1 MIRLALLLLLALAL
15 PALAQTSL
23 AQTASL
29 RSGEHDGFT
38 RLVVEFPSA
47 SGWTLGRTPM
57 GYGFAFAGP
66 SQPDYELGRVWD
78 LIPRT
83 RLQALRV
90 EPGSGALQL
99 SLACDCHVLPFEY
112 RPGVIVLDIK
122 DGPAPAGSGFEQ
134 PFDPGSAEVVPAPP
148 VDVAGYD
155 WLSDLPGT
163 TGSGRAP
170 LDLPELATGTVSLEP
185 LRDQLLAEISRG
197 AAEGV
202 VDMELPGKPPKV
214 ADAAL
219 EDLPG
224 SHIHIGELPRV
235 AASLGG
241 GSTEPAILA
250 ECAPEKMLDLP
261 AWGDGQS
268 PLDLLAGGRSG
279 FYGEFDAVKIDTV
292 LDSVRRHLF
301 LGFGAEARQYAAL
314 IPAAEAPPELAWYQS
329 MSHLVEGESDPAT
342 PFAKMLPCD
351 GPAALWAAFAL
362 DRLPKG
368 KDVNIEAIQRSFLAL
383 PPHLRTALGAGLAE
397 KMLARGDDAAARLI
411 RDSMER
417 APFAD
422 PVAIALMDAKAELH
436 AGRPE
441 ASRDHAKAA
450 VAKAGS
456 DIAPLITLVDTHLP
470 RAEPLSPDVAE
481 SLAAVLG
488 ESAGRADEP
497 AIRRA
502 LVLALALSG
511 QTAAAFE
518 ASEGAA
524 PPELWQVAGRLAPD
538 DDFLAHAVLAANQDP
553 PGIAPEVRGQIARRL
568 LDLGFADSA
577 LQWLGPLGSEPAAGA
592 RLLAAEGELARGDAR
607 ATLALLG
614 GLDLPE
620 ARTLRGRAHVQLG
633 DYAPA
638 RALLLAAGDTEEAAR
653 LRTWTQD
660 WPGLSA
666 EGNEPW
672 KTAATL
678 VVRPDPEAGAGL
690 LARGTRLAEEGTGAR
705 EAVAALLAA
714 APSPV
719 AP

>member
-1 MIRLALLLLLALAL
+1 MIRLALLFLLTLSL
-15 PALAQTSL
+15 PALAQT
-23 AQTASL
+23 ASI
-29 RSGEHDGFT
+29 RSGEHEGFT

-66 SQPDYELGRVWD
+66 AQPEYELGRVWD
-78 LIPRT
+78 LIPRN
-83 RLQALRV
+83 RLRALKV
-90 EPGSGALQL
+90 EPASGALQL

-134 PFDPGSAEVVPAPP
+134 PFDPDSAEALPAPQ
-148 VDVAGYD
+148 VEAKGYD
-155 WLSDLPGT
+155 WLADLPGT
-163 TGSGRAP
+163 AGSTNSP
-170 LDLPELATGTVSLEP
+170 LDLPELATGAVSLEP

-224 SHIHIGELPRV
+224 SHIHIGELPGV

-241 GSTEPAILA
+241 GPIEPAILA
-250 ECAPEKMLDLP
+250 ECAAEALLDLP
-261 AWGDGQS
+261 AWGDGQA

-279 FYGEFDAVKIDTV
+279 FYGEFDEVRIDAV

-329 MSHLVEGESDPAT
+329 MSRLVEGDSDPAT
-342 PFAKMLPCD
+342 PFAQMLPCD

-362 DRLPKG
+362 DRLPQG
-368 KDVNIEAIQRSFLAL
+368 KDVNVAAIQRSFLAL

-397 KMLARGDDAAARLI
+397 KMLARGDEDAARLI

-422 PVAIALMDAKAELH
+422 PGAIALLDAKAELH
-436 AGRPE
+436 ADRPE
-441 ASRDHAKAA
+441 AAREHAKAA
-450 VAKAGS
+450 VTEAGA
-456 DIAPLITLVDTHLP
+456 DIAPLITLVDTHL
-470 RAEPLSPDVAE
+470 AQTEPLSPDVAE
-481 SLAAVLG
+481 SLAAVLE
-488 ESAGRADEP
+488 ESEGRSDEA

-511 QTAAAFE
+511 QTAAAFD
-518 ASEGAA
+518 ASAGAA
-524 PPELWQVAGRLAPD
+524 PPELWQVAGQLAPD

-553 PGIAPEVRGQIARRL
+553 PALSPEVRGQIARRL
-568 LDLGFADSA
+568 LDLGFADAA
-577 LQWLGPLGSEPAAGA
+577 LHWIGPIGPDAAA
-592 RLLAAEGELARGDAR
+592 ADLLLAAEGELARGDAQ

-614 GLDLPE
+614 GMDLPE
-620 ARTLRGRAHVQLG
+620 ARTLRGRAHIQLG
-633 DYAPA
+633 DFAPA
-638 RALLLAAGDTEEAAR
+638 RALLMAAGNAEEAAR
-653 LRTWTQD
+653 LLAWTQD

-666 EGNEPW
+666 DGTGPW
-672 KTAATL
+672 KAAATL
-678 VVRPDPEAGAGL
+678 VVTPAPDAEAGL
-690 LARGTRLAEEGTGAR
+690 LARGARLAEEGTRAR

-714 APSPV
+714 VPAPVVP
-719 AP
+719 